1 MIPRFLLIVNMV
13 LFQDNFFQAV
23 LAVGETDAGVSQT
36 FVLFL
41 YEQLQTPS
49 IVQVNEHVVL

>member
-1 MIPRFLLIVNMV
+1 MFSQFHKIVNLV
-13 LFQDNFFQAV
+13 FFQVSNSFQAV
-23 LAVGETDAGVSQT
+23 LAVGETDAGASQT

-49 IVQVNEHVVL
+49 IVQVK